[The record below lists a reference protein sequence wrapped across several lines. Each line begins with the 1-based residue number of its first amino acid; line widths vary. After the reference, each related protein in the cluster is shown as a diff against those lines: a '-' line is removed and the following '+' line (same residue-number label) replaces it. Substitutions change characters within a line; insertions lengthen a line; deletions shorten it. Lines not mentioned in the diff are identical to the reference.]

1 VSLEQSELIL
11 NPDGS
16 IYHLHLLPED
26 IADTIF
32 FVGDPDRVRR
42 VSRHFDR
49 IDIKKRKREF
59 ITHTGWL
66 GNRRLTVISTGIGT
80 DNIDIV
86 VNELDALA
94 NIDFNTRLVK
104 KDKKQL
110 TFIRIGTSG
119 SIHSSIKVDTFVAS
133 AYGIGMDG
141 LGAFYP
147 PQNIE
152 AAIDLGESFH
162 ASITSQNE
170 LPMAYAAQGDL
181 ALLNSNFKEFQSGI
195 TLTATGFYGP
205 QGRSIR
211 IENKMKQAFIDIEKF
226 SFRGLHCTNME
237 METSAIYLLAGLLG
251 HRALSCNVIL
261 ANRILG
267 TFSTH
272 PKESINRLIQ
282 AVLSRL

>member
-1 VSLEQSELIL
+1 VKLKQSELIL

-32 FVGDPDRVRR
+32 FVGDPDRVER
-42 VSRHFDR
+42 VSRHFDS
-49 IDIKKRKREF
+49 IEVKKQKREF
-59 ITHTGWL
+59 ITHTGRI
-66 GNRRLTVISTGIGT
+66 GNKRLTVISTGIGT

-94 NIDFNTRLVK
+94 NIDFKSRMINEN
-104 KDKKQL
+104 KKQL

-119 SIHSSIKVDTFVAS
+119 GIHKSVDIDSFVAS
-133 AYGIGMDG
+133 VYGVGMDG
-141 LGAFYP
+141 LGVFYP
-147 PQNIE
+147 PQNSNQVH
-152 AAIDLGESFH
+152 ALIDRFDSEVSRRHSLSR
-162 ASITSQNE
+162 
-170 LPMAYAAQGDL
+170 AYAAKGDNS
-181 ALLNSNFKEFQSGI
+181 LLENGFQDFHKGI

-211 IENKMKQAFIDIEKF
+211 LKNKMEGAFKDIETF
-226 SFRGLHCTNME
+226 QFDNLFCTNLE
-237 METSAIYLLAGLLG
+237 METAAIYLLADLLG
-251 HRALSCNVIL
+251 HKALSCNVIL
-261 ANRILG
+261 ANRIKG

-272 PKESINRLIQ
+272 PKESINRLIE